1 MLPVKSWLIATA
13 IVVCPAI
20 ASAAPAAAPATQ
32 VIIPTVLVPMPVAL
46 PVMPSAFIE
55 QLAMMR
61 RQMLASLTA
70 LQSLPDMAALP
81 AGAGGLMQV
90 SMVSSAA
97 SSGEPISVC
106 SEQMQFE
113 PAPNGQTRVVIHRSG
128 NGCGPMPA
136 AVPAGLGQRPVTQ
149 PAPAAA
155 PHLPPGALPPPASL
169 TYARYPIPPR
179 TARPAQQG

>member
-1 MLPVKSWLIATA
+1 MLAVKSWLIATA
-13 IVVCPAI
+13 LAVCPAI
-20 ASAAPAAAPATQ
+20 ASAATTTAPATP
-32 VIIPTVLVPMPVAL
+32 VIIPTVLVPVPVAL

-55 QLAMMR
+55 QMAMMQ

-70 LQSLPDMAALP
+70 LENLPEMAAFP
-81 AGAGGLMQV
+81 AGGDGLTQV
-90 SMVSSAA
+90 SMVSSTA
-97 SSGEPISVC
+97 SSGGPVSVC

-113 PAPNGQTRVVIHRSG
+113 PAPNGQTRVIIHRSG

-136 AVPAGLGQRPVTQ
+136 AVPAGIGQRPIARPEPQ
-149 PAPAAA
+149 AA
-155 PHLPPGALPPPASL
+155 PHLPPGALPPPATL